1 MYSDHDRADG
11 VPDTESDGVSYAE
24 PYRLP
29 DTGTDTEPYRLP
41 DAQPDRLPDAFAHQ
55 LPHRSRLR

>member
-11 VPDTESDGVSYAE
+11 VPDTKSDGVSYAE

-29 DTGTDTEPYRLP
+29 DACT
-41 DAQPDRLPDAFAHQ
+41 HQ
-55 LPHRSRLR
+55 LPHRPPLR